1 MDNFI
6 DRLAQKFIAGEVIRA
21 NSAAE
26 ERELKKLREQVAEYE
41 KCLQEMR
48 KIQLMNTQSAQNL
61 HDMMVENADG
71 IRKLTQESL
80 AKLADIQLEADAKA
94 TEAKKAVDTAAITM
108 AQMEDAAVKM
118 QETVAALSDSLDKNQ
133 AEMKECFEKAD
144 EFLHKENVKV
154 YRNVQAVVVEEV
166 GNKAKEIMAANEETS
181 AKASRPV
188 LVFAVLGFL
197 MATASLVLQIFE
209 SLGIPLF

>member
-41 KCLQEMR
+41 RCLQEMR
-48 KIQLMNTQSAQNL
+48 KLQMTNTQSAQNL

-71 IRKLTQESL
+71 IRKLMQESL
-80 AKLADIQLEADAKA
+80 GKLADVQLEADAQSA
-94 TEAKKAVDTAAITM
+94 DAKKAVDAAATAM
-108 AQMEDAAVKM
+108 AQMEEHVKTM
-118 QETVAALSDSLDKNQ
+118 QNTVAALSDDLTKNQ
-133 AEMKECFEKAD
+133 TEMKEYFEKAD

-166 GNKAKEIMAANEETS
+166 GNKAQEII
-181 AKASRPV
+181 KASGEASSKASKPV

-197 MATASLVLQIFE
+197 MATASLVFQILE
-209 SLGIPLF
+209 CMGIPLF